1 MSKEDRGPL
10 TDLLKKAISLGA
22 DTALSTE
29 DMVKG
34 VVQNLKES
42 KGEITNSVKE
52 ILKKNLEEVKKLVN
66 QRARI
71 IAVTKYFGPEV
82 IRDLYH
88 LGHRDFGEN
97 RIEALEKKSK
107 DLQDLK
113 DLRWHFIGKLQS
125 KKIKK
130 LVQVKNIYAIHS
142 VDRLK
147 VLSAL
152 KENNYKGFIFIQV
165 NISDEEQKSGFE
177 SIDEVNRAVNFCRNE
192 KMSLKGFMGMGALDT
207 EEARIHKSF
216 KSLKTLRDQIEPS
229 LELSMGMSSDFMIAL
244 EYNASWLRVG
254 SRLYKGL
261 EGFNAS
267 C

>member
-1 MSKEDRGPL
+1 MKQR
-10 TDLLKKAISLGA
+10 
-22 DTALSTE
+22 
-29 DMVKG
+29 
-34 VVQNLKES
+34 Q
-42 KGEITNSVKE
+42 

-82 IRDLYH
+82 IRDLYD

-97 RIEALEKKSK
+97 RIDSLEIKSK
-107 DLQDLK
+107 ELTDLK

-130 LVQVKNIYAIHS
+130 LIQIRNLYAIHS
-142 VDRLK
+142 IDRLK
-147 VLSAL
+147 ILNLL
-152 KENNYKGFIFIQV
+152 KESNYKGSVFIQV
-165 NISDEEQKSGFE
+165 NISDEEQKSGFK
-177 SIDEVNRAVNFCRNE
+177 SVGEVSSAVNFCYNQDMKLR
-192 KMSLKGFMGMGALDT
+192 GFMGMGPLIG
-207 EEARIHKSF
+207 EEDAIHKSF
-216 KSLKTLRDQIEPS
+216 KSLKVLRDRIDPS

-244 EYNASWLRVG
+244 EYNADWLRVG